1 MEDSY
6 HFSVVLLQLIHLK
19 AIGFADEL
27 NSLLLLLRC
36 FVETRKGCY
45 FNHNEFSE
53 MSGCSRHLVPFT
65 AGKGGYF
72 LCPPLS
78 PQEEARNAF
87 DLSTQ
92 RKRPNPR
99 PIINC

>member
-1 MEDSY
+1 MKESY
-6 HFSVVLLQLIHLK
+6 HSSVVLLQLIHLK

-53 MSGCSRHLVPFT
+53 MSGCRGHLVPVYSGERGVFFLPP
-65 AGKGGYF
+65 GGG
-72 LCPPLS
+72 
-78 PQEEARNAF
+78 
-87 DLSTQ
+87 
-92 RKRPNPR
+92 
-99 PIINC
+99 